1 VKLKM
6 AENSLFAILLRSPW
20 WISIVIAAII
30 AAIARASLRD
40 EFVIYGALAG
50 TPFLVIGIVAASRQL
65 RVPSAKRVAVTL
77 DAIGAMPWREFSDK
91 VEEAFR
97 RNGYEVARLSGGGAD
112 YAMTKSGRTALL
124 SCRRWK
130 AASSGIEPLREL
142 QTAMKARDAHESI
155 YMTAGDVSDSA
166 RRFAKERNIRLLQ
179 GAELAQLFRSTG
191 TAKKAAK

>member
-1 VKLKM
+1 M

-65 RVPSAKRVAVTL
+65 RVPSAKCVAVTL

-191 TAKKAAK
+191 NAKKAAK